1 MRIVALPLIVRT
13 LRGASALGVMALV
26 LAGACSLPGTARST
40 SPTASSSRPSSPSA
54 SPPSASPSGTQAP
67 NPSPAPVTAPYGVLV
82 SAMSSTNYTVSLVG
96 VDGRVVASAQTTTP
110 GSVNCANA
118 AGALVSLP
126 VSTSNSRV
134 YYMDAQGVVR
144 FLAPNGDAGRATSV
158 PIGPARRSMFA
169 VSPDDQ
175 RIAVI
180 VDDFDATGAATR
192 LYVEDLNGGG
202 HHLDLFSE
210 TGAYTLWPTGW
221 HGTGNLVL
229 SKVPSCTQGG
239 GPFCCGPQEFHVVDP
254 ATAVRRF
261 TVGDPTCKLAG
272 APSPAGV
279 VCETDVQASVLTWT
293 GTSTRSFSIQG
304 PTFAYLSPNGSLVAI
319 VALGGGDTVIQE
331 TSRTLA
337 GMQACGWIDD
347 NHVLSGGDAQHQPRV
362 GDVTNGNAVAVAA
375 QGDCAG
381 RLPGGL

>member
-1 MRIVALPLIVRT
+1 MRIVALPLSMRT
-13 LRGASALGVMALV
+13 RLRASALGALALV
-26 LAGACSLPGTARST
+26 LAGACGGSGTGSSGSHSASST
-40 SPTASSSRPSSPSA
+40 RTAS
-54 SPPSASPSGTQAP
+54 PSASPSGSQP
-67 NPSPAPVTAPYGVLV
+67 PSPSPVTVTAAYGVLV
-82 SAMSSTNYTVSLVG
+82 SALSSTNYTVSLVG
-96 VDGRVVASAQTTTP
+96 IDGRVVASAQTTTP
-110 GSVNCANA
+110 GSVTCANA
-118 AGALVSLP
+118 AGALVAQP
-126 VSTSNSRV
+126 VSMSNTRV

-144 FLAPNGDAGRATSV
+144 YLAPNGDAGRATSV

-202 HHLDLFSE
+202 HHKDLFTE
-210 TGAYTLWPTGW
+210 TGAFTLWPTGW
-221 HGTGNLVL
+221 HGTDNLVL
-229 SKVPSCTQGG
+229 AKVPSCTQGG

-272 APSPAGV
+272 APSPTGV
-279 VCETDVQASVLTWT
+279 VCDSGDVQANVLSWT
-293 GTSTRSFSIQG
+293 GTTIRSFSIQG

-319 VALGGGDTVIQE
+319 VPSSDTVIQE
-331 TSRTLA
+331 TSRTVS

>member
-1 MRIVALPLIVRT
+1 M
-13 LRGASALGVMALV
+13 SQ
-26 LAGACSLPGTARST
+26 S
-40 SPTASSSRPSSPSA
+40 
-54 SPPSASPSGTQAP
+54 
-67 NPSPAPVTAPYGVLV
+67 PSPAPVTNAYGVLV
-82 SAMSSTNYTVSLVG
+82 SALSSANYTVSLVG
-96 VDGRVVASAQTTTP
+96 TDGRVVASAQATTP
-110 GSVNCANA
+110 GSVTCANA
-118 AGALVSLP
+118 AAALVSPP
-126 VSTSNSRV
+126 VSTSNARV

-144 FLAPNGDAGRATSV
+144 YLAPNGDAGRATTV
-158 PIGPARRSMFA
+158 PIGPARRAMFA

-180 VDDFDATGAATR
+180 VDDFDATGASTS

-202 HHLDLFSE
+202 HHKQLYTQ

-221 HGTGNLVL
+221 HGTDNLVL
-229 SKVPSCTQGG
+229 AKVPSCTQGG

-261 TVGDPTCKLAG
+261 TVGDPTCRLAG

-293 GTSTRSFSIQG
+293 GTTTRSFSIQG

-319 VALGGGDTVIQE
+319 VPLGGETVIQE
-331 TSRTLA
+331 TSRTFA
-337 GMQACGWIDD
+337 GIQMCGWIDD
-347 NHVLSGGDAQHQPRV
+347 NHVLSGGDALHQPRV

-375 QGDCAG
+375 QGDCVG

>member
-1 MRIVALPLIVRT
+1 MRIVALPLSMRT
-13 LRGASALGVMALV
+13 RPRVSALGTLILV
-26 LAGACSLPGTARST
+26 LVGACSLPGTSGSA
-40 SPTASSSRPSSPSA
+40 SPAASSSPTGSPSA
-54 SPPSASPSGTQAP
+54 SPTTTQPQSSPS
-67 NPSPAPVTAPYGVLV
+67 PSPLTAAYGVLV
-82 SAMSSTNYTVSLVG
+82 SALSAANYTVSLVG
-96 VDGRVVASAQTTTP
+96 TDGRVVASAQTTTP
-110 GSVNCANA
+110 GSVTCANA
-118 AGALVSLP
+118 AAALVSPP
-126 VSTSNSRV
+126 VSASNSRL

-144 FLAPNGDAGRATSV
+144 YLAPNGDAGRSTTV

-192 LYVEDLNGGG
+192 LYIEDLNGGG
-202 HHLDLFSE
+202 NHKELFSE

-221 HGTGNLVL
+221 HGTANLVL
-229 SKVPSCTQGG
+229 AKVPSCTQGG
-239 GPFCCGPQEFHVVDP
+239 GPGCCGPQEFHVVDP

-261 TVGDPTCKLAG
+261 TVGDTTCKLAG
-272 APSPAGV
+272 APSPSGV
-279 VCETDVQASVLTWT
+279 VCETDAQANVLSWT
-293 GTSTRSFSIQG
+293 GTTNRSFSIQG
-304 PTFAYLSPNGSLVAI
+304 ATPAYLSPNGNLVAI
-319 VALGGGDTVIQE
+319 VPSGDTVIQE

-337 GMQACGWIDD
+337 GMQTCGWIDD
-347 NHVLSGGDAQHQPRV
+347 THVMSGGDAQHQPRV

>member
-1 MRIVALPLIVRT
+1 MRIVALPLIVGT
-13 LRGASALGVMALV
+13 LRRASALGMLV
-26 LAGACSLPGTARST
+26 LVLTAACGGSSTARPASPAT
-40 SPTASSSRPSSPSA
+40 TSSPTSSPLASPSA
-54 SPPSASPSGTQAP
+54 TQAQSPSP
-67 NPSPAPVTAPYGVLV
+67 KPVTAAYGVLV
-82 SAMSSTNYTVSLVG
+82 SAMSSANYTVSLVG
-96 VDGRVVASAQTTTP
+96 SDGRVVASAQSTTP
-110 GSVNCANA
+110 GTVSCANA
-118 AGALVSLP
+118 AAALVSLP
-126 VSTSNSRV
+126 VSMSNSRV

-144 FLAPNGDAGRATSV
+144 YLAPNGDAGRATSV

-192 LYVEDLNGGG
+192 LYIEDLNGGG
-202 HHLDLFSE
+202 HHKELFTE
-210 TGAYTLWPTGW
+210 TGVYTLWATGW
-221 HGTGNLVL
+221 HGTDNLVL

-272 APSPAGV
+272 LPSPAGV
-279 VCETDVQASVLTWT
+279 VCEAGDVQANVLSWT
-293 GTSTRSFSIQG
+293 GTTTRSFSIQG
-304 PTFAYLSPNGSLVAI
+304 PTTAQLSPNGSLVAI
-319 VALGGGDTVIQE
+319 EPSGDTVIQE